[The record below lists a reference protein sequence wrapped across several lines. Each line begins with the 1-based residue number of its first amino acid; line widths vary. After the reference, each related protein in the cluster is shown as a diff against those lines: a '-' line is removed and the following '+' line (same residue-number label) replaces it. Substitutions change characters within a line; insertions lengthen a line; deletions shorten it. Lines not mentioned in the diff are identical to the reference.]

1 MREYDSGQNLRGSP
15 ERKGSYLKMGQIIRA
30 VAADDMIKIAV
41 ISAPE
46 VVEEARTVHGLS
58 PTASAA
64 LGRALLGASLLGNA
78 MKGEKDTL
86 TLRLSGGGP
95 VGNVV
100 AVSDSAGNVRGY
112 VDEPAAD
119 LPTRADGKLDV
130 GGLIGRDGILTVSRD
145 LGLREPYIGSVELI
159 SGEVAEDLTAYLVE
173 SEQVPSAC
181 GLGVLVGTDKHILA
195 AGGFLV
201 QLLPGAP
208 EELIQKIEDNIFMM
222 DQLTTILNEDGAEE
236 VLHQVLRGL
245 EPEILARDEVSYRC
259 YCSRERIEAALRSSG
274 NETLQELAS
283 EGTPTE
289 VTCQFC
295 GKQYVFTPEE
305 LLALRAGT
313 GSEA

>member
-1 MREYDSGQNLRGSP
+1 
-15 ERKGSYLKMGQIIRA
+15 MGQIIRA

-46 VVEEARTVHGLS
+46 IVEEARTVHGLS

-112 VDEPAAD
+112 VDEPGAD

-130 GGLIGRDGILTVSRD
+130 GGLIGRDGTLTVSRD

-259 YCSRERIEAALRSSG
+259 YCSRERIEAALVSSG
-274 NETLQELAS
+274 DETLEELAS
-283 EGTPTE
+283 EGSSTE

-295 GKQYVFTPEE
+295 GKQYVFTPDE
-305 LLALRAGT
+305 LLALRTET

>member
-1 MREYDSGQNLRGSP
+1 
-15 ERKGSYLKMGQIIRA
+15 MGQIIRA
-30 VAADDMIKIAV
+30 VAADDMVKIAV

-46 VVEEARTVHGLS
+46 IVEEARTVHGLS

-112 VDEPAAD
+112 VDEPGAD

-130 GGLIGRDGILTVSRD
+130 GGLIGRDGTLTVSRD

-259 YCSRERIEAALRSSG
+259 YCSRERIEAALKSSG
-274 NETLQELAS
+274 DETLEELAA
-283 EGTPTE
+283 EKAPTE
-289 VTCQFC
+289 VSCQFC

-305 LLALRAGT
+305 LLALRT
-313 GSEA
+313 ETDSEA